1 MPAWSWKI
9 PTKIQKG
16 NLALR
21 LDQRSAFPRL
31 FGAGVWTNKSADKP
45 KSAAPAR
52 LPLHYSRL
60 QHRNLFLNRLIT
72 ARTIKKLQPP
82 KSEMCNCATEPQ
94 HESEGFF
101 LSVTPF
107 AAFGK
112 CWMLAT
118 WISLKISAIELTMN
132 SGVAT
137 FCWQVLCMD
146 DTNYMPFG
154 LSAVRNA
161 TLRLHEVNVLKRRVV
176 VWYLPTSTCARK
188 SLYDMRGLK
197 AMKSLEIGWL
207 PASSS
212 LSVRLSCL
220 FLDWVDWPASQKK
233 KRNMHL
239 GGGEQC

>member
-1 MPAWSWKI
+1 MNQTVHPLKNRTLLYNVLIKITILVSVVFMPAWSWKI

-101 LSVTPF
+101 CRWHP
-107 AAFGK
+107 
-112 CWMLAT
+112 
-118 WISLKISAIELTMN
+118 SLHSAN
-132 SGVAT
+132 AG
-137 FCWQVLCMD
+137 CWQ
-146 DTNYMPFG
+146 
-154 LSAVRNA
+154 
-161 TLRLHEVNVLKRRVV
+161 HE
-176 VWYLPTSTCARK
+176 YLWRSLPLNWPWTQESQPSVDKSCAWMILITC
-188 SLYDMRGLK
+188 
-197 AMKSLEIGWL
+197 
-207 PASSS
+207 P
-212 LSVRLSCL
+212 
-220 FLDWVDWPASQKK
+220 
-233 KRNMHL
+233 L
-239 GGGEQC
+239 G